1 MADKVR
7 FAVSVTPIEDVGA
20 SQEGSASNFIAAS
33 ECFGSA
39 GGDGQVGGAAAD
51 GDKLTGLTIESGGG
65 ANDGYT
71 DSAKYYLQATAVAE
85 ASAVVVT
92 DLASLGFV
100 YFKHTGFEYS
110 STSAL
115 STTANT
121 ADLLSISTNSASN
134 ERVVIARLYAGEA
147 IALPV
152 RKGTSLNNFAIAS
165 TDGTNVDTT
174 TGAND
179 IAVEFIAFA
188 VTGP

>member
-33 ECFGSA
+33 ECFNGGGS
-39 GGDGQVGGAAAD
+39 GQVGGAATD
-51 GDKLTGLTIESGGG
+51 GDKLTGITIESGGG
-65 ANDGYT
+65 AHDGYT

-85 ASAVVVT
+85 ASAVLVD
-92 DLASLGFV
+92 DLAALGFV

-115 STTANT
+115 SSTANT

-147 IALPV
+147 LVLPV
-152 RKGTSLNNFAIAS
+152 RKGTSLNDFAIAS

-174 TGAND
+174 KGAND
-179 IAVEFIAFA
+179 IAVEFMAFA